1 MGKMSM
7 RDLYAAFGQPAQ
19 TWNDLKD
26 VRRHMPRIE
35 LHGSTKQN
43 GWMRH
48 QMRMAGEISRQATA
62 LSLIARNGGSANDV
76 IRELTGTL
84 QQADE
89 TLTSLMIARQDV
101 ISRIALDED
110 NEDSG
115 IQLFEIDEHMDRLE
129 DTISTLRTRIQAVD
143 ESIREHDQRQRP
155 GFSR

>member
-1 MGKMSM
+1 
-7 RDLYAAFGQPAQ
+7 
-19 TWNDLKD
+19 
-26 VRRHMPRIE
+26 
-35 LHGSTKQN
+35 
-43 GWMRH
+43 
-48 QMRMAGEISRQATA
+48 MRMAGEISRQATA
-62 LSLIARNGGSANDV
+62 LSLIARNGGSANDM

-110 NEDSG
+110 NEDSE

-143 ESIREHDQRQRP
+143 ESIREHDQRQGP